1 MAGVFDKMKL
11 KDETEILVLN
21 APPSF
26 EQELARLRGV
36 TVHRSPADVKT
47 VLFALA
53 FVTTSSEVE
62 TASRAVARRTKGD
75 ALVWFA
81 YPKGTSKKYRSEIN
95 RDAGWDALGKA
106 GFEGVAMV
114 AIDED
119 WAAKRVRRREFI
131 KRQ

>member
-21 APPSF
+21 APASF
-26 EQELARLRGV
+26 EPELARLRGV
-36 TVHRSPADVKT
+36 TVHRSPADVKG
-47 VLFALA
+47 VAFALA
-53 FVTTSSEVE
+53 FVTTPSEVE
-62 TASRAVARRTKGD
+62 TASRAVAKKTKGD